1 MKVKETYNGWKNR
14 ETWNVALWLSNEEYL
29 YRLVMNYGKEVDYRE
44 FAITYLSYNSPCT
57 PDGVNWLD
65 DNLDYDALDELLEEL
80 G

>member
-29 YRLVMNYGKEVDYRE
+29 YRLVVNYGKEVDYRE
-44 FAITYLSYNSPCT
+44 FAITYLSYTSSGT
-57 PDGVNWLD
+57 PDGVAWLD